1 MDVYVT
7 TVAESVPSGQGAL
20 VSSAVLR
27 AVRGTTT
34 VLGVLVLLALLS
46 PRADAQGVSIH
57 MHSGEGYAADGVLFE
72 PTTGE
77 PPFAAILLIPDN
89 SGLSDRVT
97 DTAQTLSVA
106 GYFVTVVDLNRGQP
120 PDTAKPSNDQAMH
133 DLNAAVAFLSKQPRV
148 RHDCIGALGWQS
160 GALYALKLA
169 AKNPEIC
176 AVAIREASP
185 PKNAPKLSSSKT
197 AVMANSETD
206 AEALRARTL
215 SFFKTNLAD
224 RH

>member
-7 TVAESVPSGQGAL
+7 AVAEPVPSGQGAL
-20 VSSAVLR
+20 VWRL
-27 AVRGTTT
+27 VRGIT
-34 VLGVLVLLALLS
+34 VALWVLALLALL
-46 PRADAQGVSIH
+46 PTRAGAQGVSIH

-72 PTTGE
+72 PTIGQ
-77 PPFAAILLIPDN
+77 PPFAAILLVPDN

-97 DTAQTLSVA
+97 DTAQTLSAA

-120 PDTAKPSNDQAMH
+120 PDTTKPSNDQAMH

-176 AVAIREASP
+176 AVAIREVSP
-185 PKNAPKLSSSKT
+185 PKNTPKLSSPHA
-197 AVMANSETD
+197 AVMASSETD

-215 SFFKTNLAD
+215 TFFKTNLAD